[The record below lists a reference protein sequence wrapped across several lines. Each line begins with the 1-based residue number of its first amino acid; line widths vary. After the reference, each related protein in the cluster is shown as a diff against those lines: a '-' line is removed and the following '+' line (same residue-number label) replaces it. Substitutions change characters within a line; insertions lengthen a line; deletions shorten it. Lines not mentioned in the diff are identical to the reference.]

1 LTKCPQALYAQIGL
15 YAYRAKLL
23 EVTAFFDGVEGVD
36 KTDLTD
42 GDTHPLDL

>member
-1 LTKCPQALYAQIGL
+1 M

-23 EVTAFFDGVEGVD
+23 EVTAFFDGIDGVDGVDGVDGIDGVD

-42 GDTHPLDL
+42 GETHPVDL

>member
-1 LTKCPQALYAQIGL
+1 L

-23 EVTAFFDGVEGVD
+23 EVTAFFDGVDGIDGVD
-36 KTDLTD
+36 KIDLTD